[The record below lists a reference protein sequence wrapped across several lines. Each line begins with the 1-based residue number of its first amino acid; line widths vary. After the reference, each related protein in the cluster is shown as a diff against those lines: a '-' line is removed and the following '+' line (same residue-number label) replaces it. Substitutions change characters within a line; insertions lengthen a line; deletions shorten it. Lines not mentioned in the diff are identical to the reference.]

1 MRILSI
7 AAMLLSFVVTADAQ
21 RVSKRFPEITYWD
34 FALRDKA
41 DSVDHIYNKNSVY
54 ISPVLTP
61 TARTRSSLQAAVL
74 CECRASRAI
83 GCSGDVRWQ
92 TNGPDA
98 LCSVCAVTK
107 YIWFMT

>member
-7 AAMLLSFVVTADAQ
+7 VAMLLSFGVTADAQ
-21 RVSKRFPEITYWD
+21 RVSNRFPEIT
-34 FALRDKA
+34 FGIIR
-41 DSVDHIYNKNSVY
+41 SVVRQTRWTVY
-54 ISPVLTP
+54 IIKNLVYILPVLTP
-61 TARTRSSLQAAVL
+61 TARARSSLQAAVI